1 MSTKKVRTPSSRRI
15 LYVIGTLEVG
25 GAEAHLV
32 RIARALKVR
41 GWQPEFF
48 VLQPGGPL
56 TAPLREAGIPTH
68 AVDCRW
74 CRKLPKGKTLSQLLL
89 TMVLLIL
96 TLLRLRPVIGHFFL
110 PMAYLFGGLAS
121 VITLSRPRIMSR
133 RSLNDYQK
141 GHPVYAAIERWLHPR
156 MDLIC
161 GNSRAVIAQLADEG
175 VPADRERLIYNGIE
189 FSPDFAPG
197 HRDETRA
204 PLGVP
209 ANALVLSIVANLIP
223 YKGHADLI
231 EALAL
236 TAADLPTPWRLLC
249 LGRDDGIGDGLR
261 QRATAAGIGDNILWL
276 GSRRD
281 VPQILAAS
289 DIGLLVSHQEG
300 FSNAV
305 LEGMAAGLPMV
316 VTDVGGNA
324 EAVVDGDTGYVVP
337 ARDPQALG
345 AAIRRMAHN
354 PQRHLM
360 GERGRERI
368 QQHFT
373 LNACVDAY
381 ERMYEEALGLRT
393 PVHAPTTKSTP
404 AHLPDRP

>member
-1 MSTKKVRTPSSRRI
+1 MSTKKVQTPSSRRI

-56 TAPLREAGIPTH
+56 TAPLREAGITVH

-89 TMVLLIL
+89 TTGALIL
-96 TLLRLRPVIGHFFL
+96 TFLRLRPVIGHFFL

-141 GHPVYAAIERWLHPR
+141 EHPVYAAIERWLHPR

-161 GNSRAVIAQLADEG
+161 GNSRAVVAQLADEG
-175 VPADRERLIYNGIE
+175 VPSDRERLIYNGIE

-204 PLGVP
+204 ALGVP
-209 ANALVLSIVANLIP
+209 ADALVLSIVANLIP

-261 QRATAAGIGDNILWL
+261 QRATAAGIGNNILWL

-305 LEGMAAGLPMV
+305 LEGMSAGLPMV

-345 AAIRRMAHN
+345 AAIRRMVLN
-354 PQRHLM
+354 PQRHQM

-373 LNACVDAY
+373 LDACVDAY
-381 ERMYEEALGLRT
+381 ERMYEEALAQRT

-404 AHLPDRP
+404 AHPPDRH